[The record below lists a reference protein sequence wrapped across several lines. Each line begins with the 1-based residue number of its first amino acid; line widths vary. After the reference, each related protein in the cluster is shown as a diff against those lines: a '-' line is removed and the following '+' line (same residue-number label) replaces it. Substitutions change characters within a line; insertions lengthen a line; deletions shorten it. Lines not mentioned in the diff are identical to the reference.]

1 MSTYTEQDILERIS
15 DMETYRSAAQDAMTS
30 KSYSNTGNTL
40 SDIPDC
46 LLLYFPGKKDVCLT
60 DCLLKAS
67 NHAVDVPL
75 KNRASNFTV
84 SAVDNATGA
93 SPSSVSYGVSNP
105 VIHVTYP
112 SEHNLPSAPQGFRLQ
127 VRCPDGYRKY
137 VWVVDP
143 A

>member
-1 MSTYTEQDILERIS
+1 MSTYTEQDILERIHN
-15 DMETYRSAAQDAMTS
+15 MKIYRFDAQDTMMLKMYA
-30 KSYSNTGNTL
+30 NIGDTL

-67 NHAVDVPL
+67 NHAADVTL

-93 SPSSVSYGVSNP
+93 SPSSISYSVSNP

-112 SEHNLPSAPQGFRLQ
+112 SEHSLPSAPQGFRLQ